1 VNGVGR
7 HPSGAPS
14 LLLGGSEQPFSIR
27 ALACQLCGRDA
38 LKLAGQSSAVSGSAA
53 QLVLQER
60 GSWGPGRQ
68 SVSPML
74 ELLTAPR
81 QDAKT
86 YVEGYKKGFA
96 AGLKVRRETLV
107 DVISAFRGVREVEGG
122 S

>member
-1 VNGVGR
+1 MR
-7 HPSGAPS
+7 
-14 LLLGGSEQPFSIR
+14 
-27 ALACQLCGRDA
+27 
-38 LKLAGQSSAVSGSAA
+38 
-53 QLVLQER
+53 
-60 GSWGPGRQ
+60 
-68 SVSPML
+68 
-74 ELLTAPR
+74 ELLSAPR